1 MLIVEDTPEEKGSA
15 SKPNVVNLV
24 DPWLIQRLPRE
35 GRVKTEEILH
45 DNIEEVFV
53 EIIAYEPGYLTI
65 SFATMEEEER
75 SEELKFADSIVTCSC
90 RLHTFS
96 ASDSNSN
103 MSLVDHGDVICAITD
118 S

>member
-1 MLIVEDTPEEKGSA
+1 MLVIEDTPEEKGSA
-15 SKPNVVNLV
+15 SKPNVVDLV

-35 GRVKTEEILH
+35 DRVKTEEILH

-53 EIIAYEPGYLTI
+53 EIIAHEPRYLAI

-75 SEELKFADSIVTCSC
+75 PEELKFADSIVTCSC
-90 RLHTFS
+90 CLHTLS

-103 MSLVDHGDVICAITD
+103 MSLVDHGDIICAITD